1 MLAKLTASS
10 AFVALAW
17 LLGAAE
23 SHHGCWMLLAFVKA
37 TDTRRNASFVVRRE
51 KSALP
56 RGGPREAYPEYED
69 DKDGG
74 EYYDGEEE
82 RS

>member
-1 MLAKLTASS
+1 
-10 AFVALAW
+10 
-17 LLGAAE
+17 
-23 SHHGCWMLLAFVKA
+23 MLLAFVKA

-69 DKDGG
+69 DEDGG